1 MTTAA
6 RRRHLGA
13 HRAPLLLGP
22 RRWAQLT
29 ASPGRPERARTRG
42 RDVPSPC
49 PANADAAPPSPSR
62 SAAGLASYPWEK
74 GAARR
79 KPCGVRSTTDPTVG
93 TCPRRHV
100 PSGCQARN
108 PRSCCQRAILRRAVQ
123 VTPTGGPKVNMAK
136 AEFFTPWPFL
146 PPNPTRLLIYPS
158 TVSDTPAT

>member
-74 GAARR
+74 EQRGGNHVVFAAPQTPLWARVPDATFPPGARHETRAPAAREQFSA
-79 KPCGVRSTTDPTVG
+79 VLSRS
-93 TCPRRHV
+93 RL
-100 PSGCQARN
+100 QEA
-108 PRSCCQRAILRRAVQ
+108 PRSIWLKRNSLLPGLSSPQILLA
-123 VTPTGGPKVNMAK
+123 
-136 AEFFTPWPFL
+136 
-146 PPNPTRLLIYPS
+146 S
-158 TVSDTPAT
+158 